1 MSDPHTAPAIE
12 AVTSGAP
19 AAHGEAHHGYDFMT
33 VLMHHLRPSP
43 AIEYLHNK
51 PVLILDLAGYA
62 GNNLAHLKGTEG
74 FAAADG
80 SAYAAWADAKAATYG
95 TDGATLAKA
104 MAVASHE
111 SALGVLPK
119 PLSWLN
125 QQTFFGSFALIGAA
139 LLMLVF
145 GRRRPDQLKPAN
157 RLQHSIEAMVLFIR
171 DDVVRPNIQHHADA
185 WVPHFTALFIAILAV
200 NLVGLSPV
208 FSAASGNPGVTT
220 AFALMTLLGMLFY
233 GIKEQGP
240 IAFWINLVP
249 IHWSWKPFDMF
260 MWFLLLPIELL
271 GLFVR
276 PVALSIRLFANMFAG
291 HAMLLAFSSLGFII
305 LNANPES
312 HGLSLGMGAF
322 GMTLAVA
329 LYFLELLVCF
339 LQAYVFT
346 VLSAVFIGAAMH
358 PEH

>member
-1 MSDPHTAPAIE
+1 
-12 AVTSGAP
+12 
-19 AAHGEAHHGYDFMT
+19 
-33 VLMHHLRPSP
+33 
-43 AIEYLHNK
+43 
-51 PVLILDLAGYA
+51 
-62 GNNLAHLKGTEG
+62 
-74 FAAADG
+74 
-80 SAYAAWADAKAATYG
+80 
-95 TDGATLAKA
+95 
-104 MAVASHE
+104 
-111 SALGVLPK
+111 
-119 PLSWLN
+119 
-125 QQTFFGSFALIGAA
+125 
-139 LLMLVF
+139 
-145 GRRRPDQLKPAN
+145 
-157 RLQHSIEAMVLFIR
+157 
-171 DDVVRPNIQHHADA
+171 VRPNIQHHADA
-185 WVPHFTALFIAILAV
+185 WVPHFTALFIAILAI

-240 IAFWINLVP
+240 VSFWINLVP
-249 IHWSWKPFDMF
+249 VHWSWKPFDMF

-305 LNANPES
+305 LNANPDS

-322 GMTLAVA
+322 GMTLAVS

>member
-1 MSDPHTAPAIE
+1 VSDPHL
-12 AVTSGAP
+12 AP
-19 AAHGEAHHGYDFMT
+19 AAADARTAPVEAHHGYDFMA

-43 AIEYLHNK
+43 AIEYVHHN

-62 GNNLAHLKGTEG
+62 GKNLAHLKSTPA
-74 FAAADG
+74 FDAADG
-80 SAYAAWADAKAATYG
+80 AAYAAWAESAATTYG
-95 TDGATLAKA
+95 TDSATLAKA
-104 MAVASHE
+104 MTVASQD
-111 SALGVLPK
+111 SLLGTLPK
-119 PLSWLN
+119 PLSFLN
-125 QQTFFGSFALIGAA
+125 QQTFFGTFALIGAA

-157 RLQHSIEAMVLFIR
+157 RLQHTIEAMVLFIR

-185 WVPHFTALFIAILAV
+185 WVPHFTALFIAILAI

-240 IAFWINLVP
+240 VAFWINLVP
-249 IHWSWKPFDMF
+249 IRWSWKPFDMF

-291 HAMLLAFSSLGFII
+291 HAMLLAFSCLGYII
-305 LNANPES
+305 LNANPDS

-322 GMTLAVA
+322 GMTLAIS